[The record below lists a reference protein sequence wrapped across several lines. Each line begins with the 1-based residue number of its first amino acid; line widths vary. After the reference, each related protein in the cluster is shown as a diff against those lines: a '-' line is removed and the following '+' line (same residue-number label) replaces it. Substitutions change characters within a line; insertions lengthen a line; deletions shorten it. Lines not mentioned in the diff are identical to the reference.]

1 MARDQRD
8 PHLRPLL
15 FSAFLAALFGALAI
29 AETDSWWVVGAT
41 VGAYILLVLAIVLD
55 VSRAGDTDP
64 DARPG

>member
-1 MARDQRD
+1 MARDKRD

-55 VSRAGDTDP
+55 VSRAGDSGP
-64 DARPG
+64 DAPTG

>member
-1 MARDQRD
+1 MARDKRD

-29 AETDSWWVVGAT
+29 AETDRWWVVGAT

-55 VSRAGDTDP
+55 V
-64 DARPG
+64 